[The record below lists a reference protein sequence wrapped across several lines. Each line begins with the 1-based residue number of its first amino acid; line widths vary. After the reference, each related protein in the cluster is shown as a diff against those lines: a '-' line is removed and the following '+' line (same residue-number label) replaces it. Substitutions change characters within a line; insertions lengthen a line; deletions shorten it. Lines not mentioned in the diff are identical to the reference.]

1 VAEAHARRIPGPA
14 PTLRGPRW
22 RCLTACTVVLH
33 CDMNAL
39 MQLANFWAIV
49 QLLLALGGLVA
60 LLRNRAITPDE
71 ESRFCMGYLAS
82 WMRLAQI

>member
-1 VAEAHARRIPGPA
+1 
-14 PTLRGPRW
+14 
-22 RCLTACTVVLH
+22 
-33 CDMNAL
+33 MNAL

-71 ESRFCMGYLAS
+71 ESRFCMGVSGVLDASSTNLAHAPLS
-82 WMRLAQI
+82 TAEVVRK